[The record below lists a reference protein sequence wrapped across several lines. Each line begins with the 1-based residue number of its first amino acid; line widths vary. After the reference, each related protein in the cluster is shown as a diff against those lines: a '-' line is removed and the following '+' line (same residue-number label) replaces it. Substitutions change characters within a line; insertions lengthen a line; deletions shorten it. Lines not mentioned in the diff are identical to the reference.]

1 MVKIYNFLCTEAKTI
16 REKVFMEE
24 QGFKDEFDDL
34 DEVCKHLVVFDHQK
48 AIGTC
53 RYYYDDPLQANVIG
67 RIAVIK
73 EYRGKKVGQYIV
85 KTACSL
91 IQGNVCLHAQLQS
104 KPFYEKLGFK
114 AYGEID
120 YDEFCPH
127 TWMKK
132 EM

>member
-1 MVKIYNFLCTEAKTI
+1 
-16 REKVFMEE
+16 MEE

-85 KTACSL
+85 KTACS
-91 IQGNVCLHAQLQS
+91 QLQA

-120 YDEFCPH
+120 YDEDCPH

-132 EM
+132 

>member
-1 MVKIYNFLCTEAKTI
+1 MNYKIYEQLPQEAKDI
-16 REKVFMEE
+16 RIKVFMEE

-34 DEVCKHLVVFDHQK
+34 DQECRHLVVFDQNK
-48 AIGTC
+48 PIGTC
-53 RYYYDDPLQANVIG
+53 RYYYDDSLHAHVIG

-85 KTACSL
+85 QSACSL
-91 IQGNVCLHAQLQS
+91 LKGTVCLHAQLQA
-104 KPFYEKLGFK
+104 KGFYEKLGFK

-120 YDEFCPH
+120 YDEDCPH

-132 EM
+132 

>member
-1 MVKIYNFLCTEAKTI
+1 MNYKIYDQLPQEAKEI
-16 REKVFMEE
+16 RIKVFMEE

-34 DEVCKHLVVFDHQK
+34 DEVCKHFDHQK

-53 RYYYDDPLQANVIG
+53 RYYYDDSLQANVIG

-85 KTACSL
+85 KTVCSL
-91 IQGNVCLHAQLQS
+91 IQGNVCLHAQLQA

-114 AYGEID
+114 AYDEID

>member
-1 MVKIYNFLCTEAKTI
+1 MNYKIYEQLPQEAKDI
-16 REKVFMEE
+16 RIKVFMEE

-34 DEVCKHLVVFDHQK
+34 DQECRHLVVFDQNK
-48 AIGTC
+48 
-53 RYYYDDPLQANVIG
+53 LIG

-85 KTACSL
+85 QSACSL
-91 IQGNVCLHAQLQS
+91 LKGTVCLHAQLQA
-104 KPFYEKLGFK
+104 KGFYEKLGFK

-120 YDEFCPH
+120 YDEDCPH

-132 EM
+132 

>member
-1 MVKIYNFLCTEAKTI
+1 MNYKIYDQLPQEAKEI
-16 REKVFMEE
+16 RIKVFMEE

-53 RYYYDDPLQANVIG
+53 RYYYDNPLQA
-67 RIAVIK
+67 
-73 EYRGKKVGQYIV
+73 
-85 KTACSL
+85 
-91 IQGNVCLHAQLQS
+91 
-104 KPFYEKLGFK
+104 KPFYEKLGFV

-120 YDEFCPH
+120 YDEDCPH

-132 EM
+132 

>member
-1 MVKIYNFLCTEAKTI
+1 MINCLKKQ
-16 REKVFMEE
+16 

-34 DEVCKHLVVFDHQK
+34 DDLCQHLVVFGNNQP
-48 AIGTC
+48 IGTC
-53 RYYYDDPLQANVIG
+53 RFYYDESLKSNVLG

-91 IQGNVCLHAQLQS
+91 IQGNVCLHAQLQA

-114 AYGEID
+114 AYGKID
-120 YDEFCPH
+120 YDEYCPH

-132 EM
+132 